1 MSKIKSQKQFKEQ
14 IDAAYET
21 MKTPALVRVPR
32 AAKPTRNQKH
42 PPYGE
47 KRETLL

>member
-1 MSKIKSQKQFKEQ
+1 MSKIKSKKQFKEQ
-14 IDAAYET
+14 VDAAYET
-21 MKTPALVRVPR
+21 RNQPALVRVPR
-32 AAKPTRNQKH
+32 AAKPTRNQEN